1 MTKPAPFKR
10 GNEGAAFAVGDTVV
24 HPRHGAGRVVS
35 QRRRRM
41 LGAAARD
48 YLEIELDDAAL
59 RIMVPC
65 DTARSVGLRA
75 VVGKRQMQL
84 IVDVLEGDREVDPAS
99 WSARQRH
106 YREKLKGGD
115 VLELAAVI
123 RDLALRDADS
133 GLPRTDRDVYER
145 SRQLLASELRHALGV
160 DADRATAY
168 IDEHVA
174 ARPLA
179 AGSGSRCGV
188 RGRAA

>member
-1 MTKPAPFKR
+1 
-10 GNEGAAFAVGDTVV
+10 VGDTVV

-65 DTARSVGLRA
+65 DSARSVGLRA
-75 VVGKRQMQL
+75 VVGKRQLQL

-106 YREKLKGGD
+106 
-115 VLELAAVI
+115 
-123 RDLALRDADS
+123 
-133 GLPRTDRDVYER
+133 
-145 SRQLLASELRHALGV
+145 
-160 DADRATAY
+160 
-168 IDEHVA
+168 
-174 ARPLA
+174 
-179 AGSGSRCGV
+179 
-188 RGRAA
+188 